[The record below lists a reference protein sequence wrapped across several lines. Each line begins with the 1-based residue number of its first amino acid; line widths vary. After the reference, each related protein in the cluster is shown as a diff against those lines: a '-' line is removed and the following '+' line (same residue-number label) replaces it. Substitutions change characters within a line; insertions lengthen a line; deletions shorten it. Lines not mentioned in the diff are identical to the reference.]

1 MTMKNNEAKC
11 HQIFRALLVDLSY
24 YANLRAKHISVTG
37 CHIVIFS
44 NIIPKRYSCTFRYKY
59 SPVLVCFKTHKT
71 SKLFMDMKGTLSA
84 INKCHPLAVS
94 VM

>member
-1 MTMKNNEAKC
+1 VCN
-11 HQIFRALLVDLSY
+11 FLVDLSY
-24 YANLRAKHISVTG
+24 YANLTAKHISVTG

-44 NIIPKRYSCTFRYKY
+44 GIIPKRFSCTFRYKY
-59 SPVLVCFKTHKT
+59 STVLVRFKKHET
-71 SKLFMDMKGTLSA
+71 SRPFMDMKGTLSA